1 MATCKYDW
9 PAAGHRELIGK
20 RIERLDGPEKSSG
33 RAKYTY
39 DTKPPGRLI
48 AKLCTCPYAHA
59 KVTSLDISGAQKLSG
74 VKAVLVVHPVGDE
87 IQWKGDEVAVVA
99 AVTEEIAEDAV
110 RLIKVEY
117 EQLPHLVREDDL
129 KAAQAAGRAKE
140 GGEATTG
147 DPGKAF
153 ADPDAVV
160 SEGFYGLPVITH
172 CCLESHGS
180 VTQWTDP
187 TTLRTWVSTQ
197 NVSGGPG
204 QFGQGLR
211 LKKIDVDDNKIRTI
225 CQYVGGGFGSKF
237 SPDRWGIE
245 AAQLSKMAGGAP
257 VRLMLDR
264 DTELEMAGAR
274 PSAYAKVRVAATKDG
289 TLTAWDS
296 DSWGTGGPGPA
307 GHPPL
312 PYVIEPPNRHWKHT
326 AVLTNI
332 GEARAWR
339 APNHPQ
345 GCLITLSAL
354 DDLADKLQMDPV
366 EFLLKNVNLAP
377 EVLRKPYTDELHKA
391 AELADWK
398 KNWHPRGDKAPGHI
412 KRGMGVSLHTWGGR
426 GHNSNCNVIIRP
438 DGSVTVQL
446 GSQDLGTGTRTVIG
460 ITVAETLGLP
470 LDAVQVEIGNSK
482 YPASGASGGSTTVGG
497 VSNSTR
503 RGAIDALDE
512 LFAAVA
518 PSFGAQPA
526 DLEAWAGKIRVK
538 GDSSKSL
545 TWKQACAKLGVKT
558 IQTVGKNPGPC
569 HLGDSGVGGVQI
581 ADVSVDTETGQVKM
595 NRIIAAQDCGLIID
609 MKTAESQVYGALIM
623 GVCYSLY
630 EQKVMDETLGVMLNP
645 NMEFYKLATI
655 GDIGE
660 FVVHMMTGPG
670 YDERGVIGLGE
681 PPVISP
687 GAAISNAVANAI
699 GVRVPTLPLTPDK
712 VLAALEKGEKA

>member
-9 PAAGHRELIGK
+9 PPEGHRELIGK
-20 RIERLDGPEKSSG
+20 RIERIDGPEKSSG

-39 DTKPPGRLI
+39 DTNPPGRLI
-48 AKLCTCPYAHA
+48 AKLCTCPHAHA
-59 KVTSLDISGAQKLSG
+59 KVTSLDISAAQKLPG
-74 VKAVLVVHPVGDE
+74 VKAVLIVHPVGDE
-87 IQWKGDEVAVVA
+87 IQWAGDEVAVVA
-99 AVTEEIAEDAV
+99 ATTEEIAEDAV

-117 EQLPHLVREDDL
+117 EPLPHLVRDDDL
-129 KAAQAAGRAKE
+129 KAAEAAGRTKD
-140 GGEATTG
+140 GGEQTAG
-147 DPGKAF
+147 DPAKAF
-153 ADPDAVV
+153 EDPDSVV

-172 CCLESHGS
+172 CCLESHGNVVEWPDAKS
-180 VTQWTDP
+180 IRIWS
-187 TTLRTWVSTQ
+187 STQ

-204 QFGQGLR
+204 QLGQGLR
-211 LKKIDVDDNKIRTI
+211 LKKVDIEDNNIETI
-225 CQYVGGGFGSKF
+225 CQYIGGGFGSKF

-245 AAQLSKMAGGAP
+245 AAQLSKMAGAP

-264 DTELEMAGAR
+264 DRELEMAGAR
-274 PSAYAKVRVAATKDG
+274 PSAYAKVRVAAKKDG

-345 GCLITLSAL
+345 GCLITMAAL
-354 DDLADKLQMDPV
+354 DDLAHKLQMDPI
-366 EFLLKNVNLAP
+366 ELLQKNVNLAP
-377 EVLRKPYTDELHKA
+377 EVLRKPYSEELVKA

-398 KNWHPRGDKAPGHI
+398 KNWHPRGDKTSGHI

-426 GHNSNCNVIIRP
+426 GHNSTCNVMIRP
-438 DGSVTVQL
+438 DGSVSVQL
-446 GSQDLGTGTRTVIG
+446 GSQDLGTGTRTVIA

-470 LDAVQVEIGNSK
+470 VDGVKVEIGTSK
-482 YPASGASGGSTTVGG
+482 YPPSGASGGSTTVGG

-503 RGAIDALDE
+503 RGAIDARDE

-518 PSFGAQPA
+518 PSLGVQPA
-526 DLEAWAGKIRVK
+526 DLEARNGKVQAK
-538 GDSSKSL
+538 SDPSKSL
-545 TWKQACAKLGVKT
+545 TWKEACAKLGVKT
-558 IQTVGKNPGPC
+558 IQTTGKNPGPC

-581 ADVSVDTETGQVKM
+581 ADVSVDTETGLVKM
-595 NRIIAAQDCGLIID
+595 NRMIAAQDCGLIID
-609 MKTAESQVYGALIM
+609 MKTAESQVFGALIM
-623 GVCYSLY
+623 GVCYALF

-681 PPVISP
+681 PPVVSP

-712 VLAALEKGEKA
+712 VLAALEKGAMA

>member
-9 PAAGHRELIGK
+9 PPAGQRGLIGQ
-20 RIERLDGPEKSSG
+20 RIDRIDGPEKSSG

-39 DTKPPGRLI
+39 DTNPPGRLI
-48 AKLCTCPYAHA
+48 AKMCTCPYAHA
-59 KVTSLDISGAQKLSG
+59 KVVSVDTSAAEKLPG
-74 VKAVLVVHPVGDE
+74 VKAVLLVQGPGTE
-87 IQWKGDEVAVVA
+87 IQWAGDDIAVVA
-99 AVTEEIAEDAV
+99 AVNEQIAEDAV
-110 RLIKVEY
+110 RMIKVEY
-117 EQLPHLVREDDL
+117 QQLPHLVREEDL
-129 KAAQAAGRAKE
+129 KAAEAAGRTKE

-147 DPGKAF
+147 DPAKAF
-153 ADPDAVV
+153 QDPDAVV
-160 SEGFYGLPVITH
+160 SEGYYGLPVITH

-180 VTQWTDP
+180 LTMWPDSK
-187 TTLRTWVSTQ
+187 TLKTYVSTQ

-211 LKKIDVDDNKIRTI
+211 LKNVQVDDNNIETI
-225 CQYVGGGFGSKF
+225 CQYIGGGFGSKF
-237 SPDRWGIE
+237 SPDRWGIV

-264 DTELEMAGAR
+264 DIELEVAGAR
-274 PSAYAKVRVAATKDG
+274 PSAFAKVRVAAKKDG

-296 DSWGTGGPGPA
+296 DSWGTGGVGPA

-326 AVLTNI
+326 AVSANI
-332 GEARAWR
+332 GGARAWR

-345 GCLITLSAL
+345 GCLITLAAL

-366 EFLLKNVNLAP
+366 ELLMKNVDLAP
-377 EVLRKPYTDELHKA
+377 EILRKTYAEELQKA
-391 AELADWK
+391 SELADWK
-398 KNWHPRGDKAPGHI
+398 KNWHPRGDKTAGHI

-446 GSQDLGTGTRTVIG
+446 GSQDLGTGTRTVIN

-470 LDAVQVEIGNSK
+470 LEAVKVEIGDSK
-482 YPASGASGGSTTVGG
+482 YPFDGASGGSTTVGG
-497 VSNSTR
+497 VTNSTR
-503 RGAIDALDE
+503 RGAVDARDE

-518 PSFGAQPA
+518 PALGAQPA
-526 DLEAWAGKIRVK
+526 DLEARGGKIQVK

-558 IQTVGKNPGPC
+558 IQATGKNPGPC

-595 NRIIAAQDCGLIID
+595 NRMIAVQDCGLVID
-609 MKTAESQVYGALIM
+609 VKTAESQVYGALIM
-623 GVCYSLY
+623 GVCYSLF

-681 PPVISP
+681 PPVVSP
-687 GAAISNAVANAI
+687 GAAIANAVTNAI

>member
-9 PAAGHRELIGK
+9 PDANHRELIGK
-20 RIERLDGPEKSSG
+20 RIDRIDGPDKSSG

-39 DTKPPGRLI
+39 DTNPPGRLI

-59 KVTSLDISGAQKLSG
+59 KITSLDVSAAKSLPG
-74 VKAVLVVHPVGDE
+74 VKAVLVVRNTGDE
-87 IQWKGDEVAVVA
+87 IQWAGDEIVAVA
-99 AVTEEIAEDAV
+99 ATTEEIAEDAV
-110 RLIKVEY
+110 RRIKVEY
-117 EQLPHLVREDDL
+117 EQLPHLVRDEDL
-129 KAAQAAGRAKE
+129 QNAEAAGRTKA
-140 GGEATTG
+140 GGEQTAG
-147 DPGKAF
+147 DPAKAF
-153 ADPDAVV
+153 QDPDSVV

-187 TTLRTWVSTQ
+187 KTLKTWVSTQ

-211 LKKIDVDDNKIRTI
+211 LKKVEVDDNNIETI
-225 CQYVGGGFGSKF
+225 CQYIGGGFGSKF

-245 AAQLSKMAGGAP
+245 AAMLSQMAGGAP

-274 PSAYAKVRVAATKDG
+274 PSAYAKVRVAAKKDG

-296 DSWGTGGPGPA
+296 DSWGTGGVGPA

-332 GEARAWR
+332 GGARAWR

-345 GCLITLSAL
+345 GCLITMGAL
-354 DDLADKLQMDPV
+354 DDLAHKLQMDPI
-366 EFLLKNVNLAP
+366 ELLKKNVNLAP
-377 EVLRKPYTDELHKA
+377 PVLRRAYSEELVKA
-391 AELADWK
+391 AEMADWK
-398 KNWHPRGDKAPGHI
+398 KNWHPRGDKTPGHI

-426 GHNSNCNVIIRP
+426 GHTSNCNVIIRP

-446 GSQDLGTGTRTVIG
+446 GSQDLGTGTRTVIN

-470 LDAVQVEIGNSK
+470 LEAVKVEIGTSK
-482 YPASGASGGSTTVGG
+482 YPMDGASGGSTTVGG
-497 VSNSTR
+497 VTGSTR
-503 RGAIDALDE
+503 RGSLDARDE

-518 PSFGAQPA
+518 PALGVQPA
-526 DLEAWAGKIRVK
+526 DLEAWQGKIRVK
-538 GDSSKSL
+538 SDPSKSL

-558 IQTVGKNPGPC
+558 IETKGKNPGPC
-569 HLGDSGVGGVQI
+569 HLNDSGVGGVQI

-595 NRIIAAQDCGLIID
+595 NRMIAAQDCGLIID
-609 MKTAESQVYGALIM
+609 VKTAESQVFGALIM
-623 GVCYSLY
+623 GVCYSLF

-660 FVVHMMTGPG
+660 FKVHMMTGPG

-687 GAAISNAVANAI
+687 GAAIANAVTNAI

-712 VLAALEKGEKA
+712 VLAALEKGAMA